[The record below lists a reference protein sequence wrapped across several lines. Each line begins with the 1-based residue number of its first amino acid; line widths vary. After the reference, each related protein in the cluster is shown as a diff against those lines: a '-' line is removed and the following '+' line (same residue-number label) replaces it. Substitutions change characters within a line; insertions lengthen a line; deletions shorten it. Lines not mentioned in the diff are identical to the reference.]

1 VSAPSVVVPSVR
13 TIPLWGIFPRV
24 TVTRRRHPYVTNAP
38 GCRGAEVAAGRQSQR
53 RRRVARLNPAGD
65 WVASCGLCLL
75 ASLVPELDDTV
86 APSLHYALSGR
97 LRSLIFLEISWHVV
111 QIGLND
117 RDNRAGP
124 TGASRVIKSLSAPC
138 TREFRVSTSSG
149 PADTFPALMHEVR
162 NERSDAQAMRR
173 LSS

>member
-13 TIPLWGIFPRV
+13 NNTPMGYIPASDCHASKAPLRNECARVPR
-24 TVTRRRHPYVTNAP
+24 
-38 GCRGAEVAAGRQSQR
+38 CRSYDGVPKSAAA
-53 RRRVARLNPAGD
+53 RVARLNPAGD
-65 WVASCGLCLL
+65 WAASCGLCLL

-97 LRSLIFLEISWHVV
+97 LRSLIFLDISWHVV

-124 TGASRVIKSLSAPC
+124 TGASRVIKAIIGRENPLVRSALLPLW
-138 TREFRVSTSSG
+138 G
-149 PADTFPALMHEVR
+149 AD
-162 NERSDAQAMRR
+162 
-173 LSS
+173 